1 MVGQVVL
8 TLGGLWLMVAPA
20 VLRYGDPAATSD
32 RVAGPVMAATAF
44 LAIFAITRGLRWL
57 NVPVGLWLVA
67 APWWLSFP
75 TDAAVS
81 STAVG
86 ALALALAWTGAPDQG
101 RYGGGWRSLWD
112 TDRLPSA

>member
-1 MVGQVVL
+1 MLGQLVL

-20 VLRYGDPAATSD
+20 VLGYGDPAATSD
-32 RVAGPVMAATAF
+32 RVAGPVMAATGF
-44 LAIFAITRGLRWL
+44 LAIFAITRGVRWV

-67 APWWLSFP
+67 APWLVGFP
-75 TDAAVS
+75 TDATVS
-81 STAVG
+81 SVVVG
-86 ALALALAWTGAPDQG
+86 ALALALCWTGAPDQN